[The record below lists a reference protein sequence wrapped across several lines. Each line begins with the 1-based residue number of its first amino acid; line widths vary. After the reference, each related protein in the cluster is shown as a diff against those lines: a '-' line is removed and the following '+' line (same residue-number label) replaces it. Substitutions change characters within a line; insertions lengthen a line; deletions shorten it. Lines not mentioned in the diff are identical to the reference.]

1 MSKIE
6 KLLVVGAGQM
16 GAGIAQVAATAG
28 VQVFLRDISI
38 ERATAGKK
46 TIEASLDRFVKK
58 EKLAAAE
65 RDAILARIT
74 PTDQIEAALDAQF
87 AIEAATEN
95 IALKQK
101 IFAEL
106 DTKLPSHVVLATNTS
121 SISVTLLAASTKRP
135 EQVIGMHF
143 FNPVPM
149 MSLVEIIRGLATSD
163 AAFAQTQA
171 LALALGKEPVTSK
184 DTPGF
189 IVNRILV
196 PMLNEAF
203 YSLQEG
209 VATAEDIDKAVKLG
223 TNQPMGPLV
232 LADFIGLD
240 VCLAVLEVLHREI
253 GDPKFRPCPLLRKY
267 VEAGWLGRK
276 TGRGVYAYDDVKK

>member
-16 GAGIAQVAATAG
+16 GAGIAQVAAVAG
-28 VQVFLRDISI
+28 LQVFLRDISM
-38 ERATAGKK
+38 ERANAGKK
-46 TIEASLDRFVKK
+46 TIATSLDRFVKK
-58 EKLAAAE
+58 EKLSAAE
-65 RDAILARIT
+65 RDAALARIT
-74 PTDQIEAALDAQF
+74 PTDQIDAARDAQF

-95 IALKQK
+95 VTLKQK

-106 DTKLPSHVVLATNTS
+106 DEKLPPSVVLATNTS

-135 EQVIGMHF
+135 DKIIGMHF

-149 MSLVEIIRGLATSD
+149 MSLVEVIRGLATSEATYTQTREL
-163 AAFAQTQA
+163 AAA
-171 LALALGKEPVTSK
+171 LSKEAVTSK
-184 DTPGF
+184 DAPGF

-209 VATAEDIDKAVKLG
+209 IATAEDIDKAVKLG
-223 TNQPMGPLV
+223 TNLPMGPLL

-240 VCLAVLEVLHREI
+240 VCLAVLEVLHKEI
-253 GDPKFRPCPLLRKY
+253 GDPKFRACPLLRKY
-267 VEAGWLGRK
+267 VEAGWLGKK
-276 TGRGVYAYDDVKK
+276 TGRGIYVYDEAKK

>member
-28 VQVFLRDISI
+28 IQVVLRDISM
-38 ERATAGKK
+38 ERASAGKK
-46 TIEASLDRFVKK
+46 SIEASLDRFVKK
-58 EKLAAAE
+58 EKMTAAE

-74 PTDQIEAALDAQF
+74 ATDQIEAARDVQF

-95 IALKQK
+95 VVLKQK

-106 DTKLPSHVVLATNTS
+106 DEKLPSQIVLATNTS
-121 SISVTLLAASTKRP
+121 SISVTLLAAGTKRP
-135 EQVIGMHF
+135 DKVIGMHF

-149 MSLVEIIRGLATSD
+149 MSLVEVIRGLATSD
-163 AAFAQTQA
+163 AAYTQTLE
-171 LALALGKEPVTSK
+171 LAAALGKEPVTSK
-184 DTPGF
+184 DSPGF

-223 TNQPMGPLV
+223 TNQPMGPLT

-240 VCLAVLEVLHREI
+240 TCLAVLEVLHKEI

-276 TGRGVYAYDDVKK
+276 TGRGVYPYADTKK

>member
-28 VQVFLRDISI
+28 IQVVLRDISI
-38 ERATAGKK
+38 ERASAGKK
-46 TIEASLDRFVKK
+46 SIEASLDRFVKK
-58 EKLAAAE
+58 EKLSASE

-74 PTDQIEAALDAQF
+74 ATDQIEAARDVQF

-106 DTKLPSHVVLATNTS
+106 DEKLPSQIVLATNTS

-135 EQVIGMHF
+135 DKVIGMHF

-163 AAFAQTQA
+163 ATFAQTQA

-184 DTPGF
+184 DSPGF

-223 TNQPMGPLV
+223 TNQPMGPLT

-240 VCLAVLEVLHREI
+240 VCLAVLEVLHKEI

-276 TGRGVYAYDDVKK
+276 TARGIYSYEDAKK

>member
-16 GAGIAQVAATAG
+16 GAGIAQVAAAAG
-28 VQVFLRDISI
+28 LQVILRDISM
-38 ERATAGKK
+38 ERANAGKK

-58 EKLAAAE
+58 EKLSTSE

-74 PTDQIEAALDAQF
+74 ATDQIDTARDVQF

-95 IALKQK
+95 VTLKQK

-106 DTKLPSHVVLATNTS
+106 DEKLPANIVLATNTS
-121 SISVTLLAASTKRP
+121 SISITLLAASTKRP
-135 EQVIGMHF
+135 DKIIGMHF

-149 MSLVEIIRGLATSD
+149 MSLVEVIRGLPTSD
-163 AAFAQTQA
+163 TTYTQTCE
-171 LALALGKEPVTSK
+171 LTTTLGKEAVTSK
-184 DTPGF
+184 DAPGF

-209 VATAEDIDKAVKLG
+209 IATAEDIDKAVKLG
-223 TNQPMGPLV
+223 TNLPMGPLL

-240 VCLAVLEVLHREI
+240 VCLAVLEVLHKEI

-267 VEAGWLGRK
+267 VEAGWLGKK
-276 TGRGVYAYDDVKK
+276 TGRGIYSYDESKK